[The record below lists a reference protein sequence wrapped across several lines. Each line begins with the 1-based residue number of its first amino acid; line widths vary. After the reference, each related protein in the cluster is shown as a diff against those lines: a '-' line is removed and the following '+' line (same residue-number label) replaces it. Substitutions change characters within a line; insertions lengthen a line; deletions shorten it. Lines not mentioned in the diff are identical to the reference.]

1 MTREVHT
8 MTVTDERTQTAAR
21 ATATEVGGATPM
33 RKGWRRPSRRVAAAA
48 IAFGILI
55 GTAAGYV
62 LHETSADPLERGRA
76 ADATRL
82 QAQADAYLGRQAAVE
97 RGRAADATRLQ
108 AQADA
113 YLGRQAA
120 VERGRAADA
129 ARLQAQA
136 DAYLAGQQETGGGG
150 AASAGSD
157 VHLTNLSQELGAG

>member
-8 MTVTDERTQTAAR
+8 MTVTDERTKTAAR
-21 ATATEVGGATPM
+21 APATEVGGATPM

-82 QAQADAYLGRQAAVE
+82 QAQADAYRGRQAAVE

-108 AQADA
+108 ARADA
-113 YLGRQAA
+113 YRGRQAA
-120 VERGRAADA
+120 AERGRAADA
-129 ARLQAQA
+129 ARLQARA
-136 DAYLAGQQETGGGG
+136 DAGRGAQAAAGGGRAGG
-150 AASAGSD
+150 ADGP
-157 VHLTNLSQELGAG
+157 